1 MEVNYHGWHTLPI
14 LWRSLLV
21 TLKDWFSKI
30 KLNQIGK
37 AKKINMGNTALVT
50 GASSGI
56 GAEFARLHAAKGG
69 DLVLVARREDAL
81 NALKL
86 ELENTYSIKATV
98 IVADLAQPDAAEKIF
113 NATESAGT
121 QIDILINNAG
131 FGGHGKFHERDLA
144 KDQAMMQVNM
154 VSLVNLTH
162 MYLQGMV
169 SRNSGKILHVASTA
183 GFLPGPLQAVYYATK
198 AFVVSFSQA
207 IAQELSDTNVTS
219 TVLCPGAVATGFVS
233 AGDLDGVST
242 WDNAATPESAA
253 KCGYE
258 AMMKGE
264 LVKINEPSLSFM
276 LNWVVPFLP
285 RKTVL
290 KMSQQ
295 TMEKSK

>member
-1 MEVNYHGWHTLPI
+1 
-14 LWRSLLV
+14 
-21 TLKDWFSKI
+21 
-30 KLNQIGK
+30 
-37 AKKINMGNTALVT
+37 MGNTALVT

-56 GAEFARLHAAKGG
+56 GAELARLHAAKGG
-69 DLVLVARREDAL
+69 NLVLVARREEVL
-81 NALKL
+81 NKLKS
-86 ELENTYSIKATV
+86 ELENAYNIKATV
-98 IVADLAQPDAAEKIF
+98 IVADLAQPDSAEQIF
-113 NATESAGT
+113 AATEAAGI

-162 MYLQGMV
+162 LYLQGMV
-169 SRNSGKILHVASTA
+169 SRNYGRVLHVASTA
-183 GFLPGPLQAVYYATK
+183 GFIPGPLQAVYYATK

-219 TVLCPGAVATGFVS
+219 TALCPGAVATGFVA
-233 AGDLDGVST
+233 AGDLNGVST
-242 WDNAATPESAA
+242 WDNAASSESVA
-253 KCGYE
+253 KCGYD

-264 LVKINEPSLSFM
+264 LVKINEASLSFM
-276 LNWVVPFLP
+276 VNWVVPFLP

-295 TMEKSK
+295 TMEKNN

>member
-1 MEVNYHGWHTLPI
+1 
-14 LWRSLLV
+14 
-21 TLKDWFSKI
+21 
-30 KLNQIGK
+30 
-37 AKKINMGNTALVT
+37 MGNTALVT

-81 NALKL
+81 NQLKS
-86 ELENTYSIKATV
+86 ELEKAYGIKATV

-113 NATESAGT
+113 AATEAAKI
-121 QIDILINNAG
+121 QVDILINNAG
-131 FGGHGKFHERDLA
+131 FGGHGKFHERDLTQ
-144 KDQAMMQVNM
+144 DQAMMQVNM

-162 MYLQGMV
+162 IYLQGMV

-183 GFLPGPLQAVYYATK
+183 AFLPGPLQAVYYATK

-207 IAQELSDTNVTS
+207 IAQEISDTNVTS
-219 TVLCPGAVATGFVS
+219 TVLCPGAVDTGFVA
-233 AGDLDGVST
+233 AGNLDGVGI
-242 WDNAATPESAA
+242 WDNAASAQSVA
-253 KCGYE
+253 QCGYD
-258 AMMKGE
+258 AMIKGD
-264 LVKINEPSLSFM
+264 LVKINEPSLNFM

-295 TMEKSK
+295 TMEKEKE

>member
-1 MEVNYHGWHTLPI
+1 
-14 LWRSLLV
+14 
-21 TLKDWFSKI
+21 
-30 KLNQIGK
+30 
-37 AKKINMGNTALVT
+37 MGNTALVT

-56 GAEFARLHAAKGG
+56 GAELARLHAAKGG
-69 DLVLVARREDAL
+69 NLVLVARREEVL
-81 NALKL
+81 NKLKS
-86 ELENTYSIKATV
+86 ELENAYSIKATV
-98 IVADLAQPDAAEKIF
+98 IVADLAQPDSAEQIF
-113 NATESAGT
+113 AATEAAGI

-162 MYLQGMV
+162 LYLQGMV
-169 SRNSGKILHVASTA
+169 SRNYGRILHVASTA
-183 GFLPGPLQAVYYATK
+183 AFLPGPLQAVYFATK

-219 TVLCPGAVATGFVS
+219 TALCPGAVATGFVA
-233 AGDLDGVST
+233 AGDLNGVST
-242 WDNAATPESAA
+242 WDNAASAESVA
-253 KCGYE
+253 KCGYD

-264 LVKINEPSLSFM
+264 LVKINEASLSFM

-285 RKTVL
+285 KKTVL

-295 TMEKSK
+295 TMEKSN